1 MDAYTKLCFGLGEGF
16 QEVLVPSK
24 NLLGVLQAQSV
35 PNRLAGEE
43 EVRRAMTAPIGSPRL
58 RNIVRPG
65 ERIAIVTSDITR
77 PMPTWIVM
85 PVLLDELYAAGV
97 SRKDITL
104 VFALGSHRPHT
115 DEERRR
121 LAGER
126 AWNEIA
132 CLDSDPEDC
141 VCLGVTAAGTPVDVT
156 RTVAEADRR
165 ICLGNIEYHYFAGYS
180 GGFKA
185 IMPDISSRDAIQSNH
200 SMMVLPEAR
209 AGNLE
214 DNPVRRDIEEAG
226 ALCGVDFILNV
237 ILGEHKE
244 ILHAVAGHPVKA
256 HRAGCTFLD
265 TLYLKK
271 LPRGADIILVSQGG
285 MPKDRNLYQTQK
297 ALDNARQA
305 VNPGGVIILIGSCR
319 EGLGERVF
327 EEWMTQSASPEAMVD
342 RIARDF
348 QLGGHKAAAIG
359 MTLAKAEV
367 CLVSEMEPDFVRSI
381 FLTPQPTAQAALD
394 YAFQKLGAQATV
406 LAMPYGGST
415 LPKIEKSL

>member
-185 IMPDISSRDAIQSNH
+185 IMPDISRRDAIQSNH

-214 DNPVRRDIEEAG
+214 DNPVRRDIEDSLWCRFYSQCYPRRTQGDPSRCGRPSSESPSG
-226 ALCGVDFILNV
+226 RLYFPGYALS
-237 ILGEHKE
+237 EE
-244 ILHAVAGHPVKA
+244 TTPRSGHY
-256 HRAGCTFLD
+256 FSQS
-265 TLYLKK
+265 
-271 LPRGADIILVSQGG
+271 RGDA
-285 MPKDRNLYQTQK
+285 
-297 ALDNARQA
+297 
-305 VNPGGVIILIGSCR
+305 
-319 EGLGERVF
+319 
-327 EEWMTQSASPEAMVD
+327 
-342 RIARDF
+342 
-348 QLGGHKAAAIG
+348 
-359 MTLAKAEV
+359 
-367 CLVSEMEPDFVRSI
+367 
-381 FLTPQPTAQAALD
+381 
-394 YAFQKLGAQATV
+394 
-406 LAMPYGGST
+406 
-415 LPKIEKSL
+415 